1 MRTFLLTAMTLM
13 TLVASACSSGESSNV
28 GTAGGVVTAGGVGGD
43 TSSGVGGASGVGG
56 VNLAGGDTPSG
67 SGGASSSGSG
77 SPSLLTCGQLGGSLC
92 ESGGNGACGGVGQ
105 PSSDCDHCCN
115 PPPCG
120 YAMNPPGTG
129 SYFTHYVGVP
139 KAAVM
144 DNLSGKG
151 ENILVTRSVAP
162 CGAEDATFKAWRD
175 KAGRWAYKLAIA
187 DEAPTV
193 LAGDPVA
200 WFKDKIDA
208 GWDYVVIDELR
219 SKKDGGYVDSSALGK
234 QLIAM
239 LNALPPPYAGRFMAY
254 FSSGAISEITTN
266 YPTMVKTIAA
276 KGRAIMLERYLY
288 SSSNHSTATIRDTF
302 FNPQCQKTA
311 ALGAGVVEKLSLVIG
326 IDNFDPNGKGN
337 YIFLDKPATDLASD
351 ATGMLYREFSAM
363 HQGSCT
369 KSLGGV
375 GTYSFGRVKDLPQYT
390 TAQLS
395 KRIREFENW
404 WP

>member
-1 MRTFLLTAMTLM
+1 MRSLVFSVLTAMA
-13 TLVASACSSGESSNV
+13 VGASACSSGESSNV
-28 GTAGGVVTAGGVGGD
+28 GTTGVGGD
-43 TSSGVGGASGVGG
+43 TSVGIGGASGVGG
-56 VNLAGGDTPSG
+56 ATGAGGDTPSG
-67 SGGASSSGSG
+67 SGGDATSGAGGMASGGPSASASS
-77 SPSLLTCGQLGGSLC
+77 GG
-92 ESGGNGACGGVGQ
+92 GGD
-105 PSSDCDHCCN
+105 PM

-139 KAAVM
+139 KAEVM
-144 DNLSGKG
+144 DNLAGKG
-151 ENILVTRSVAP
+151 ESILVTRSVVP
-162 CGAEDATFKAWRD
+162 CGVEDATFKAWRD
-175 KAGRWAYKLAIA
+175 KGGRWAYKLAIA

-200 WFKDKIDA
+200 WFKAKIDA

-234 QLIAM
+234 QLLAM
-239 LNALPPPYAGRFMAY
+239 MNALPPPYAGRFMAY

-266 YPTMVKTIAA
+266 YPTMVKTLAA
-276 KGRAIMLERYLY
+276 KGRAILLERYLY
-288 SSSNHSTATIRDTF
+288 SSSNHSVATIRDTF

-311 ALGAGVVEKLSLVIG
+311 ALGAGVVGKLSIVIG
-326 IDNFDPNGKGN
+326 IDNYDPNGKGN

-351 ATGMLYREFSAM
+351 GAGMLYREFSAM

-375 GTYSFGRVKDLPQYT
+375 GTYSFGRVKDLPQYS
-390 TAQLS
+390 TAQLA
-395 KRIREFENW
+395 KRLREFENW

>member
-1 MRTFLLTAMTLM
+1 MA
-13 TLVASACSSGESSNV
+13 VIASACSSNESSNV
-28 GTAGGVVTAGGVGGD
+28 GAMGVGGD
-43 TSSGVGGASGVGG
+43 TSMGGGGVNGVGGEFSSGVGGANG
-56 VNLAGGDTPSG
+56 AGGDTPSG
-67 SGGASSSGSG
+67 SGGAPSSGSAG
-77 SPSLLTCGQLGGSLC
+77 PSLLTCGELGGSLC
-92 ESGGNGACGGVGQ
+92 EASGNGVCGGVGQ
-105 PSSDCDHCCN
+105 PSSDCDHCCS
-115 PPPCG
+115 PPTCG

-144 DNLSGKG
+144 DNLAGKG
-151 ENILVTRSVAP
+151 ETIFVTRSVAP
-162 CGAEDATFKAWRD
+162 CGVEDATFKAWRE
-175 KAGRWAYKLAIA
+175 KGGRWAYKLALV
-187 DEAPTV
+187 DEAPVV

-200 WFKDKIDA
+200 WFKAKIDA

-219 SKKDGGYVDSSALGK
+219 SKNDGGYTDSSTEGK

-239 LNALPPPYAGRFMAY
+239 MNALPPPYAGRFMAY
-254 FSSGAISEITTN
+254 FSSGAISEITSN
-266 YPTMVKTIAA
+266 YPTMVKTIAS
-276 KGRAIMLERYLY
+276 KGRAVMLERYLY

-302 FNPQCQKTA
+302 FNPQCKKTA
-311 ALGAGVVEKLSLVIG
+311 DLAPGVVGKLSIVIG
-326 IDNFDPNGKGN
+326 IDNYDPNGKGN

-375 GTYSFGRVKDLPQYT
+375 GTYSFGRVKDLPQYS
-390 TAQLS
+390 TADLS
-395 KRIREFENW
+395 KRLRVLEDW